1 MLTGLLPRLMFVL
14 EMQMKIK
21 FLMKINYIFALCTQT
36 YGSVLRS
43 GDSKP
48 MKNKIYQEQQRKL

>member
-1 MLTGLLPRLMFVL
+1 
-14 EMQMKIK
+14 
-21 FLMKINYIFALCTQT
+21 MKINYIFALCTQT